1 MAQLYA
7 ISDPESDPKWPLQE
21 LLFQPGEPVLSGFD
35 FDFNEIL

>member
-1 MAQLYA
+1 MRFVTRNLTQ
-7 ISDPESDPKWPLQE
+7 KWPLQE